1 MKRLL
6 VSISKEWRLL
16 YRDIEG
22 VVIVFFMPVIL
33 VIVVALIQQRT
44 FYSISD
50 AKVPVFV
57 ADCDNNS
64 IGEQIRE
71 GINKTGFFYVS
82 AYVNDNSFD
91 AGSLEK
97 VVSTG
102 EFQIGVFIPEGATSS
117 LHNDIKKNLQGAG
130 DTIKTNLENAEVQ
143 LFFDPLV
150 KKTTRFLAQSTLQ
163 NILYESEQA
172 IKLALYNKKEGESFQ
187 EFRAFL
193 SPSITLNDLK
203 PPDKAVVEIPDSV
216 QHSVP
221 AWILFG
227 MFLICVPLA
236 GNIIKERGEG
246 CLARLKTIPITYFQI
261 MLSKAIVFVG
271 ICLLQASLM
280 IFMGFV
286 LMPALG
292 LPQLSVNGNWVLL
305 ILVALSSA
313 FAATSYGV
321 LLGSASSTYMQASA
335 FGAISTV
342 ILAALGGA
350 WVPVDVM
357 PPVMQKISMI
367 SPINWGIRGFYK
379 VFMGETTL
387 IEVLPFVSLLI
398 TFSLVSIMVSVLF
411 RNYQKTM

>member
-1 MKRLL
+1 M
-6 VSISKEWRLL
+6 VSITKEWRLL

-50 AKVPVFV
+50 AKVPAYV
-57 ADCDNNS
+57 ADSDNDLLANE
-64 IGEQIRE
+64 IKD
-71 GINKTGFFYVS
+71 GINETGMFYVANYVEDSSIS
-82 AYVNDNSFD
+82 ALDVER
-91 AGSLEK
+91 A
-97 VVSTG
+97 VTTG
-102 EFQIGVFIPEGATSS
+102 EHQIGVFIPAGTTAR
-117 LHNDIKKNLQGAG
+117 LRNDALNAVQK
-130 DTIKTNLENAEVQ
+130 LENTSQPDFKKPQVQ

-150 KKTTRFLAQSTLQ
+150 KRATRFWVKSELE
-163 NILYESEQA
+163 NILTKAGRE
-172 IKLALYNKKEGESFQ
+172 IKLSVYKKHGGAHVQ
-187 EFRAFL
+187 ELTQIL
-193 SPSITLNDLK
+193 SPSIEINDLK
-203 PPDKAVVEIPDSV
+203 PPDKATVEIPDAV

-246 CLARLKTIPITYFQI
+246 CLARLKTIPVTYFQI
-261 MLSKAIVFVG
+261 MLSKVVVFVG
-271 ICLLQASLM
+271 ICLLQASVM
-280 IFMGFV
+280 ILMGFI

-292 LPQLSVNGNWVLL
+292 LPQLSVNGNWFLL
-305 ILVALSSA
+305 VLVALASS

-357 PPVMQKISMI
+357 PPIMQKISMI

-379 VFMGETTL
+379 VFMGETTFV
-387 IEVLPFVSLLI
+387 EVLPFVSLLLG
-398 TFSLVSIMVSVLF
+398 FSLVSVLVSVLF